1 LLEVRMSVAAL
12 TTVIA
17 AIFQALAFPPHMF
30 TAAKDAVT
38 AAAIRRFLSGKM
50 ERYGTVRDLRFD
62 SRARSLEIVCDL
74 VGETEPVTV
83 RVGSYTV
90 EETAGQSYLRPKAC
104 TCSRPWITR
113 LLEDYVE
120 GKRFEVPGWAK
131 AAL

>member
-1 LLEVRMSVAAL
+1 LEVRIADGCFR
-12 TTVIA
+12 A
-17 AIFQALAFPPHMF
+17 AIASLPDFRPFIPSMF